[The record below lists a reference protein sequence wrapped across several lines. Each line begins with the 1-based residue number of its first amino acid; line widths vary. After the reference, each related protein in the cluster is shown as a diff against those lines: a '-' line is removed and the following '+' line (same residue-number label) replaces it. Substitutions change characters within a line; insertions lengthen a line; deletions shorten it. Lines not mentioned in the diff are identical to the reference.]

1 MRQRSSIQIG
11 GGLALLLCLLGCGSE
26 RLSTPA
32 PAEASPAV
40 PPSPAATPDT
50 RAADSFA
57 FASRSVGDTFQVYV
71 AVPDRYR
78 VDAGARYPVVYLLDA
93 NWNFLAVR
101 GVIGSLVRQGDMQ
114 PVILVSMC
122 PIQALQDGHGG
133 TAPARCRDLT
143 PTAVPDFPGSGHA
156 AAFASFLRSE
166 LIPHIDATYRTR
178 RTAEDRALVGHS
190 LAGLFTWYATLH
202 LGDVI
207 HKFIPASASLF
218 WDDHVMWDDEAAY
231 SRGHRELP
239 ATVYSTVSTGEG
251 PDMVEDR
258 DQFVA
263 LLRSRGYT
271 GLSISTATYIGI
283 EHDSS
288 SGPAF
293 REGLALLF

>member
-1 MRQRSSIQIG
+1 MRSRRSLRIG
-11 GGLALLLCLLGCGSE
+11 GGLALVLCLCDCGSE
-26 RLSTPA
+26 RSSSPIPAEPAATQSPA
-32 PAEASPAV
+32 P
-40 PPSPAATPDT
+40 TPDT
-50 RAADSFA
+50 RPADSFA

-71 AVPDRYR
+71 AVPDQYR
-78 VDAGARYPVVYLLDA
+78 GDAGVRYPVVYLLDA
-93 NWNFLAVR
+93 NWNFQAVR
-101 GVIGSLVRQGDMQ
+101 GVIGSLVRQGEMQ

-122 PIQALQDGHGG
+122 PIQALQDGYGG

-143 PTAVPDFPGSGHA
+143 PTAVADFPGSGHA
-156 AAFASFLRSE
+156 AAFAAFLRNE

-178 RTAEDRALVGHS
+178 RTADDRALVGHS
-190 LAGLFTWYATLH
+190 LAGLFTWYAALH

-218 WDDHVMWDDEAAY
+218 WDNHVMWDYEAAY
-231 SRGHRELP
+231 SREHRDLP
-239 ATVYSTVSTGEG
+239 ASVYSTVSTGEG

-263 LLRSRGYT
+263 VLGGRGYP

-283 EHDSS
+283 EHNSS